1 MSNRRAIVV
10 FTGDLAFAVRKGVV
24 EIDRAI
30 DGLSW
35 LIVVHAPNKTPRQL
49 LRNQWRNLRRNGW
62 RWIPYQLADIWRR
75 FFSGGATLGNFSG
88 PGAEFSPSAF
98 AARPN
103 VRILEVPDIHAGET
117 IEAVKAFAPLVGLS
131 LSAPI
136 LRRQLFSI
144 PTVGTLNLHKGKV
157 PDYRGM
163 PPAFWELWNDEQ
175 SVGCTVHWVDEQ
187 LDTGAVAAQ
196 AEVKRERF
204 STLRG
209 LQLELDEVGVE
220 LMRDVV
226 CEVVGGRL
234 PAAPQ
239 LPGGRTFRKPTLA
252 QVAALR
258 GKLASEQPSGPSVPV
273 RLARALL
280 SLSAHWAWRT
290 LGWRLMRPRI
300 SVLLYHRVSDSVR
313 DNLTVGIEQF
323 DRQMALLRKHCTV
336 LPIEDV
342 LDVKSL
348 PRCRKPAVCVTFD
361 DGYLDNYVHAVPS
374 LLRHQIPAA
383 FFVSTGIV
391 STDDQRFRHDV
402 RRGNPLIPVMQWD
415 QLRKMKAAGFTIG
428 SHTVTHID
436 CASEPTAV
444 VWDELVRSQADLHRE
459 LGLETCI
466 LAYPYGGRQHMT
478 PDRLDL
484 VKQAGYSGCL
494 AAYGGVNIGA
504 VDRFDVRRGGISW
517 AFTDH
522 AFLFTCLGIR

>member
-30 DGLSW
+30 DDLSW

-62 RWIPYQLADIWRR
+62 RWIPYQLGDMWRR
-75 FFSGGATLGNFSG
+75 FFSRAATPGDSSG
-88 PGAEFSPSAF
+88 PGAEFSTSAF
-98 AARPN
+98 AARAN
-103 VRILEVPDIHAGET
+103 VHILEVPDIHASET
-117 IEAVKAFAPLVGLS
+117 IDAVRAFAPYVGLS

-136 LRRQLFSI
+136 LRRQLFAI

-175 SVGCTVHWVDEQ
+175 SVGCTVHWVDEK

-196 AEVKRERF
+196 TEVKRERF

-226 CEVVGGRL
+226 CEVVGGGL
-234 PAAPQ
+234 PTAPQ
-239 LPGGRTFRKPTLA
+239 RAGGRTFRKPTLA

-258 GKLASEQPSGPSVPV
+258 RKLAGEQPSGPSYPMQ
-273 RLARALL
+273 LARAVVHRG
-280 SLSAHWAWRT
+280 AHWAWRA
-290 LGWRLMRPRI
+290 LGWKLMQPRI
-300 SVLLYHRVSDSVR
+300 SVLVYHRVSDSVR

-323 DRQMALLRKHCTV
+323 DRQMALLRKHCNV
-336 LPIEDV
+336 LSIENV
-342 LDVKSL
+342 LDGKSI
-348 PRCRKPAVCVTFD
+348 PRSRRPAVCVTFD

-391 STDDQRFRHDV
+391 STDDQRFPHDV
-402 RRGNPLIPVMQWD
+402 QRGNPFIPVMQWD
-415 QLRKMKAAGFTIG
+415 HLRKMKAEGFTIG

-444 VWDELVRSQADLHRE
+444 VWDQLVRSQADLRRE
-459 LGLETCI
+459 LALQTCI
-466 LAYPYGGRQHMT
+466 FAYPYGGRQHMT

-494 AAYGGVNIGA
+494 AAYGGVNIGT

-522 AFLFTCLGIR
+522 AFLFTCLGIL